1 MAGEN
6 DESGARWYPRAGRL
20 RVRKPGGGKTMRS
33 ASTAWRERIAPD
45 EAAHHQRAASVIAA
59 LQKNR
64 SARFG
69 VGRALHR
76 KKLMA
81 LAGTLEIPA
90 DLPMEARHGVFATP
104 GRHRALVRLSNG
116 APDVAANRTP
126 DIRGLALKVL
136 DVSGEGA
143 LGGTA
148 DHQDFLMI
156 NHDRL
161 GVSDVREFVDFV
173 EALTRGQ
180 LAGIVHLFRAH
191 GLSGGWA
198 RLRELFATMSKKFDS
213 FAGERFNTVAAVCV
227 GPYAA
232 RVRLK
237 PVGSAAPREARTD
250 LVDDLR
256 QRLAKG
262 PLAWDL
268 ELQFFVDEAVTPLED
283 VSTAWPEGETPV
295 LTVGRLTLT
304 EEAPDLE
311 AMKFDPWGGLA
322 AHRPLGAVMR
332 ARKGAYLASQK
343 GRGVA

>member
-1 MAGEN
+1 
-6 DESGARWYPRAGRL
+6 
-20 RVRKPGGGKTMRS
+20 MRE
-33 ASTAWRERIAPD
+33 ASTTWRERIAPD
-45 EAAHHQRAASVIAA
+45 EAAGHERAASVIGA

-81 LAGTLEIPA
+81 LAGTVEILA
-90 DLPMEARHGVFATP
+90 GLPDHARHGVFAAP
-104 GRHRALVRLSNG
+104 GRHRALVRLSHG

-126 DIRGLALKVL
+126 DIRGFALKVL

-156 NHDRL
+156 NNDRL
-161 GVSDVREFVDFV
+161 GVSDIGEFVDFV
-173 EALTRGQ
+173 EALTKGQ
-180 LAGIVHLFRAH
+180 LAGILHLFRAH
-191 GLSGGWA
+191 GLAGGWT
-198 RLRELFATMSKKFDS
+198 RLRELFAAMSKKFDS
-213 FAGERFNTVAAVCV
+213 FAGERFNTVAPVCV

-237 PVGSAAPREARTD
+237 PVGSPPPRQPRTD

-256 QRLAKG
+256 QRLARG
-262 PLAWDL
+262 PLTWDL
-268 ELQFFVDEAVTPLED
+268 ELQFFVDEAVTPIED
-283 VSTAWPEGETPV
+283 VSTAWPDGQTPV
-295 LTVGRLTLT
+295 ITVGRLTLT

-311 AMKFDPWGGLA
+311 AMKFDPWSGLA

-332 ARKGAYLASQK
+332 ARKGAYLESQK
-343 GRGVA
+343 GRGA